1 MQGES
6 ASEPPKQQNGRPGF
20 AGFRAGMLDLL
31 MESRV
36 ADTAAIA
43 AVHRIKGNVSDTFK
57 EVDESKDGFIDK
69 AELGQLL
76 AGLGATNDGGESA
89 DVDELLA
96 NIKEAAKDWDDTKP
110 NQVSLGEF
118 TDWYVTSE
126 NRIDADLQK
135 AFERVDED
143 GNGVINRAEM
153 EKVLKTMGNS
163 PSPEELEQS
172 WTELDADSDGDVNK
186 EEFIKWCGPPPPPES
201 SAAAFV
207 LLVARL
213 SLSLS
218 LSLSLWVTL
227 GPLASCA
234 GTATRC
240 TLSGGTTWMRVTR
253 VRRRVCSSSTCHP
266 AAAAR

>member
-1 MQGES
+1 MRLQGES
-6 ASEPPKQQNGRPGF
+6 APEPPKQQNGRLGF

-163 PSPEELEQS
+163 PTPEELDRS

-186 EEFIKWCGPPPPPES
+186 EEFIKWCGPAPES

-213 SLSLS
+213 SLSSS
-218 LSLSLWVTL
+218 LSSSLWVTL
-227 GPLASCA
+227 GVASSCA

-240 TLSGGTTWMRVTR
+240 TLSGGTI
-253 VRRRVCSSSTCHP
+253 
-266 AAAAR
+266 

>member
-186 EEFIKWCGPPPPPES
+186 EEFIKWCGPAPES

-213 SLSLS
+213 SLSSS
-218 LSLSLWVTL
+218 LSSSLWVTL
-227 GPLASCA
+227 GVASSCA

-240 TLSGGTTWMRVTR
+240 TLSGGTI
-253 VRRRVCSSSTCHP
+253 
-266 AAAAR
+266 